1 MNYVEFVTGDIK
13 NRGHIVPVNRAR
25 VNGVDTE
32 CYRSLFLFDEKL
44 KEYYDKTGSV
54 AGYLG
59 LHTADGLVFD
69 FDGEPLDDLVAKSV
83 VDFIRYLET
92 MYELPVD
99 YVRIAFSGNK
109 GFHVSIPFAAVCGHP
124 RPSNHFHKIYK
135 GIISDIAGDD
145 WKYLDTSIY
154 EIRRIFRM
162 TNTKHIKSGLYKIPL
177 TFNELQS
184 LSIDE
189 IKELAK
195 KPRKDFEQFP
205 VSEISEV
212 EALKD
217 LYIKWSNFKFD
228 EQKPK
233 NGKRDYTNLL
243 QGVPEGGRSDAAIK
257 LVGHYINLGMTET
270 ETLELVGMWNSTR
283 NRPPLPDKQIDE
295 IVRGAFRRY
304 AKPIDGNLSDYFYT
318 PERAY
323 NERYKTYVKDS
334 ERTRVVTGFDK
345 IDRYLRGLRAG
356 EVLAII
362 GKTGNAKSAFV
373 QNIAHNFA
381 KQSGEPVVFY
391 SLEMPVVSVI
401 ERSFQIETGLSGYEV
416 ENETLRMLNGEP
428 SKLSMQANI
437 VFSKLPNLYTIEKSG
452 LTLEQ
457 IKQFTRFG
465 EESIYRKKTGLILI
479 DYLSLLDGRGKD
491 IFEQTAR
498 LARELKEVA
507 KELNVPVIF
516 LSQVTKG
523 KSQTDELELDSG
535 RDSGAIAE
543 GADFILG
550 LWKNDET
557 DEQIEY
563 TLGVLKNRRG
573 KTGKISVSMNRRS
586 LQFTE
591 VE

>member
-1 MNYVEFVTGDIK
+1 MSYVEFVTGDIK
-13 NRGHIVPVNRAR
+13 NRGHIVPVNQAR
-25 VNGVDTE
+25 INGVDTE

-270 ETLELVGMWNSTR
+270 ETLELVGMWNTTR

>member
-13 NRGHIVPVNRAR
+13 NRGHIVPVNQAR
-25 VNGVDTE
+25 INGVDTE

-44 KEYYDKTGSV
+44 KAYHDKTGSV
-54 AGYLG
+54 AGYSG

-69 FDGEPLDDLVAKSV
+69 FDGEPLDAVKISV
-83 VDFIRYLET
+83 IDFVKYLEAF
-92 MYELPVD
+92 YELPVD

-109 GFHVSIPFAAVCGHP
+109 GFHISIPFAAVCDNP
-124 RPSNHFHKIYK
+124 KPTKNFYKIYK
-135 GIISDIAGDD
+135 GIVQDIAGND

-189 IKELAK
+189 IRELAK
-195 KPRKDFEQFP
+195 QPRKDFEQFP

-212 EALKD
+212 QALRD
-217 LYIKWSNFKFD
+217 LYGKWINHKFD
-228 EQKPK
+228 EPKPEK
-233 NGKRDYTNLL
+233 INDTTFRDIFQSQPVGNRTHT
-243 QGVPEGGRSDAAIK
+243 VMKI
-257 LVGHYINLGMTET
+257 VGHLIKSNTPEPLA
-270 ETLELVGMWNSTR
+270 LEILKLWNDKQDT
-283 NRPPLPDKQIDE
+283 PLPDEKLQYTVSD
-295 IVRGAFRRY
+295 AFKRY
-304 AKPIDGNLSDYFYT
+304 HKPIDGNLSDYFYS

-323 NERYKTYVKDS
+323 NERYKPYVKDS

-498 LARELKEVA
+498 LARELKDVA

-557 DEQIEY
+557 DEAIEY

>member
-1 MNYVEFVTGDIK
+1 MNYVEFVTDSVK
-13 NRGHIVPVNRAR
+13 NRGNIVPINQAKVD
-25 VNGVDTE
+25 GVDTE
-32 CYRSLFLFDEKL
+32 CYRSLFLFDAKL

-54 AGYLG
+54 TGYSG
-59 LHTADGLVFD
+59 LHIADGLVFD
-69 FDGEPLDDLVAKSV
+69 FDGKPLDDVKKSV
-83 VDFIRYLET
+83 VDFVKYLEAF
-92 MYELPVD
+92 YELPVD
-99 YVRIAFSGNK
+99 YVRFAFSGNK
-109 GFHVSIPFAAVCGHP
+109 GFHISIPFAAVCEHP
-124 RPSNHFHKIYK
+124 KPSNNFHKIYK

-145 WKYLDTSIY
+145 WKYLDMSIY

-162 TNTKHIKSGLYKIPL
+162 TNTKHIKTGLYKVPL

-184 LSIDE
+184 YRIAS

-195 KPRKDFEQFP
+195 EPRKDFEQFP

-212 EALKD
+212 QALRD
-217 LYIKWSNFKFD
+217 LYDKWRNTKFD
-228 EQKPK
+228 EPKPQ
-233 NGKRDYTNLL
+233 NGKSDYTNLL
-243 QGVPEGGRSDAAIK
+243 QGVAEGGRSDATIK
-257 LVGHYINLGMTET
+257 LVGHYINLGMSET
-270 ETLELVGMWNSTR
+270 ETLEIVRMWNATR
-283 NRPPLPDKQIDE
+283 NRPPLSDKQIDE

-318 PERAY
+318 PERAF
-323 NERYKTYVKDS
+323 NERYKNYVFES
-334 ERTRVVTGFDK
+334 QRSRVVTGFEK
-345 IDRYLRGLRAG
+345 IDKYLRGLRAG

-362 GKTGNAKSAFV
+362 GKTGNAKSALV
-373 QNIAHNFA
+373 QNIAHNYA
-381 KQSGEPVVFY
+381 KQSSEPVLFF
-391 SLEMPVVSVI
+391 SLEMPVVSVL

-437 VFSKLPNLYTIEKSG
+437 IFSSLPNLYTIEKSG

-457 IKQFTRFG
+457 VKQFTKFG
-465 EESIYRKKTGLILI
+465 EGNIYKKKSGLILI

-498 LARELKEVA
+498 LARGLKEVA
-507 KELNVPVIF
+507 KELNTPVIF

-557 DEQIEY
+557 GEAIEY

-573 KTGKISVSMNRRS
+573 KTGKIRVSMDRQS
-586 LQFTE
+586 LRFE
-591 VE
+591 ECND